1 MYRGQDYFMG
11 VRVMKTIFGLFET
24 FDSAKEGIDAL
35 LEEALDEEQ
44 MNVVV
49 REDVAKEN
57 LDVNLHAVDVRKSDE
72 VGEQTVRGLAHLLGG
87 QQPVHVP
94 DIGDV
99 LAAGELA
106 TILAKRASSL
116 MAPDRALAAALQE
129 FSVPDAVAGDYQSG
143 VHEGGLLFWIRLEDG
158 QAAAAANAL
167 RTAGATNV
175 SDYSG

>member
-1 MYRGQDYFMG
+1 
-11 VRVMKTIFGLFET
+11 MKTIFGLFDT
-24 FDSAKEGIDAL
+24 FGGAKEGIEAL

-44 MNVVV
+44 MNVIV

-57 LDVNLHAVDVRKSDE
+57 LDVNLQAVDVKKTAE

-87 QQPVHVP
+87 QQAVHVP

-99 LAAGELA
+99 LAAGDLA

-116 MAPDRALAAALQE
+116 MAPDQALAAALQE
-129 FSVPDAVAGDYQSG
+129 FSVPEDVAGAYQTG
-143 VHEGGLLFWIRLEDG
+143 VNEGGLLFWIRVEDG

-167 RTAGATNV
+167 RTAGATQV
-175 SDYSG
+175 SDYSS